1 MYRPHWQDLAPLP
14 GHTWRF
20 MRLVYARF
28 GEDRLN
34 RVAQALSYTTVL
46 SIVPL
51 TTLVFGLFSVFPVF
65 QKWMMAVQTFV
76 YSHFVPASGDVVQKY
91 LNEFAS
97 KSAQLTAAGLAF
109 LIVTALMLMATIE
122 QTFNDIWR
130 VLRKRKAMYRFL
142 TYWAI
147 LTLGPLLLGLSLS
160 LTSALVAPAS
170 VRNASFFMATWAGF
184 LRLLPL
190 LIEVA
195 AFVLLYTVVPNVAIK
210 WRHAVTGSLF
220 TVVLFE
226 IAKSGFATMVLEY
239 SSYTFVYGALAALP
253 VFLIWVYVSW
263 AIVLLGAVVV
273 ALAPQWGGVTPA
285 QIRRAEAAAEEAQAG
300 GDKAVRGKSPP

>member
-1 MYRPHWQDLAPLP
+1 MYRPRLQDLAPLP

-34 RVAQALSYTTVL
+34 RVAEALSYTTVL

-65 QKWMMAVQTFV
+65 EKWMMAVQTFL

-130 VLRKRKAMYRFL
+130 VPHKRKAMYRFL

-147 LTLGPLLLGLSLS
+147 LTLGPILVGLSLS
-160 LTSALVAPAS
+160 LTSALVVPPS
-170 VRNASFFMATWAGF
+170 VRDASFFTAVWAWF
-184 LRLLPL
+184 LRLLPF
-190 LIEVA
+190 LIELA

-210 WRHAVTGSLF
+210 FRHAVLGSLF
-220 TVVLFE
+220 TAVLFE
-226 IAKSGFATMVLEY
+226 VAKSGFATMVLKY
-239 SSYTFVYGALAALP
+239 SSYTFVYGAIAALP
-253 VFLIWVYVSW
+253 VFLIWVYLSW
-263 AIVLLGAVVV
+263 VIVLLGAVIV
-273 ALAPQWGGVTPA
+273 ALAPQWGGVTPS
-285 QIRRAEAAAEEAQAG
+285 QIRRAEVAAEVAQIG
-300 GDKAVRGKSPP
+300 GDKVVRDKSLP

>member
-1 MYRPHWQDLAPLP
+1 
-14 GHTWRF
+14 
-20 MRLVYARF
+20 MRLLHARF

-65 QKWMMAVQTFV
+65 EKWMTAVQTFL

-97 KSAQLTAAGLAF
+97 KSAQLTAVGLAF
-109 LIVTALMLMATIE
+109 LILTALMLMATIE

-130 VLRKRKAMYRFL
+130 VPHKRRAVYRFL

-160 LTSALVAPAS
+160 LTSALVAPVSLHEAG
-170 VRNASFFMATWAGF
+170 VFAAVWAG
-184 LRLLPL
+184 LVRLLPL
-190 LIEVA
+190 LAETA

-210 WRHAVTGSLF
+210 WRHALIGSVF
-220 TVVLFE
+220 TVALFE
-226 IAKSGFATMVLEY
+226 IAKSGFASMVLKY
-239 SSYTFVYGALAALP
+239 SSYTFVYGAVAALP
-253 VFLIWVYVSW
+253 VFLIWVYLSW
-263 AIVLLGAVVV
+263 AIILLGAVIV
-273 ALAPQWGGVTPA
+273 ALAPQWGGVTPT
-285 QIRRAEAAAEEAQAG
+285 QVRRAEVAAEVAQIG
-300 GDKAVRGKSPP
+300 GDKAIGDKSAP

>member
-1 MYRPHWQDLAPLP
+1 MYRPRWRDFRPLP

-65 QKWMMAVQTFV
+65 EKWMMAVQTFL

-130 VLRKRKAMYRFL
+130 VPHQRKAMYRFL

-147 LTLGPLLLGLSLS
+147 LTLGPMLLGLSLS
-160 LTSALVAPAS
+160 LTSTLVVPAS
-170 VRNASFFMATWAGF
+170 MRDAGFLTAVWAGF
-184 LRLLPL
+184 LHLLPF
-190 LIEVA
+190 LIELA
-195 AFVLLYTVVPNVAIK
+195 AFMLLYTVVPNVAIK
-210 WRHAVTGSLF
+210 LRHAFMGSLF
-220 TVVLFE
+220 TALLFE
-226 IAKSGFATMVLEY
+226 IAKSGFATMVLKY
-239 SSYTFVYGALAALP
+239 SSYTFVYGAIAALP
-253 VFLIWVYVSW
+253 VFLIWVYLSW
-263 AIVLLGAVVV
+263 AIILLGAVIV

-285 QIRRAEAAAEEAQAG
+285 QVRRAEVAAEVAQIG
-300 GDKAVRGKSPP
+300 GDKAVRDKSAP

>member
-1 MYRPHWQDLAPLP
+1 MYRPRWQDLRPLP
-14 GHTWRF
+14 GDTWRF

-65 QKWMMAVQTFV
+65 EKWMMAVQTFL

-97 KSAQLTAAGLAF
+97 KSAQLTAVGLAF

-130 VLRKRKAMYRFL
+130 VPRQRKAMYRFL

-147 LTLGPLLLGLSLS
+147 LTLGPMLLGLSLS
-160 LTSALVAPAS
+160 LTSAVVVPAS
-170 VRNASFFMATWAGF
+170 VRDMDVVGVVSAAF
-184 LRLLPL
+184 LRLLPF
-190 LIEVA
+190 LIELA
-195 AFVLLYTVVPNVAIK
+195 AFVLLYMVVPNVGIK
-210 WRHAVTGSLF
+210 FRHAVMGSLF
-220 TVVLFE
+220 TAVLFE
-226 IAKSGFATMVLEY
+226 IAKSGFATMVLKY
-239 SSYTFVYGALAALP
+239 SSYTFVYGAIAALP
-253 VFLIWVYVSW
+253 VFLIWVYLSW
-263 AIVLLGAVVV
+263 VIILLGAVVV

-285 QIRRAEAAAEEAQAG
+285 QIRRAEVAAEVAQIG
-300 GDKAVRGKSPP
+300 GDKVVRDKSAP